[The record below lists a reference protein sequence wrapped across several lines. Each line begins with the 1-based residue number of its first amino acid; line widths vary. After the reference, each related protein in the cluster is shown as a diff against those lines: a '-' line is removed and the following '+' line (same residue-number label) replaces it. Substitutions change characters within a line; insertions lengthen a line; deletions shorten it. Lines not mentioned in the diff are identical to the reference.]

1 LFELVQAGGWLMVP
15 IILCSIVS
23 AAICIE
29 RFWTLRPGEIA
40 PPNLLSQV
48 WTWIRTNQMD
58 AERLRE
64 LRAGSPL
71 GQILAVGIS
80 NARRGRDPMK
90 EAIEEVAGQVIH
102 EMERYLNTLGTVAAV
117 SPLLGLLGTVT
128 GMIDVFTTIAVNGT
142 DNAALLAGGISAAL
156 ITTAAGLTV
165 AIPSLFFHRFFIRRI
180 DELVVGMEQEAI
192 KLVEV
197 LNNDR
202 MDRTESGRVPDV
214 RAAAT
219 Q

>member
-1 LFELVQAGGWLMVP
+1 MVP

-165 AIPSLFFHRFFIRRI
+165 AIPSLFFHRFFTRRI

>member
-1 LFELVQAGGWLMVP
+1 MFDLVQAGGWLMVP

-80 NARRGRDPMK
+80 NARRGRAPMK

>member
-1 LFELVQAGGWLMVP
+1 MFELVQAGGWLMVP

>member
-1 LFELVQAGGWLMVP
+1 MFELVQAGGWLMVP

-165 AIPSLFFHRFFIRRI
+165 AIPSLFFQRFFIRRI

>member
-1 LFELVQAGGWLMVP
+1 MFELVQAGGWLMVP

-80 NARRGRDPMK
+80 NARRGRDPDCPC
-90 EAIEEVAGQVIH
+90 ED
-102 EMERYLNTLGTVAAV
+102 AA
-117 SPLLGLLGTVT
+117 S
-128 GMIDVFTTIAVNGT
+128 
-142 DNAALLAGGISAAL
+142 
-156 ITTAAGLTV
+156 
-165 AIPSLFFHRFFIRRI
+165 RRRP
-180 DELVVGMEQEAI
+180 A
-192 KLVEV
+192 
-197 LNNDR
+197 
-202 MDRTESGRVPDV
+202 P
-214 RAAAT
+214 RA
-219 Q
+219 